1 MFIKPRSTLAFAFL
15 FLCSLFSS
23 SVFAAGMQ
31 VAATKG
37 ALGTVMPA
45 QSCAAL
51 LKLDITDIGG
61 SGSRITKASETTA
74 GGISYCTVEGTLAP
88 TIGFKV
94 QLPTT
99 SWTQRY
105 LQIGC
110 GGLCGNIPNEAGAAE
125 GCQVLDQGGFV
136 IGATDMGHEGHD
148 NFGADPQKRVDFAYR
163 GVHLT
168 AVASKKLIKAYYGR
182 AQAYSY
188 FTGCSDGGREAVMEA
203 QRYPEDFNGIIA
215 GAAAM
220 NFQSQNGLY
229 HGWQARSNTG
239 ADGKA
244 ILVASRLPIL
254 HAAVLKACD
263 GLDGQLDGLITNP
276 RACTFEPE
284 TVQCKAGA
292 SDTSQCLTA
301 AEVSTVKRLY
311 DGPRDAATGERLII
325 GGPQYGSELG
335 WAGVFV
341 PRNANEPAMSTMIA
355 LEALRGVT
363 FPQNPPASFTLA
375 DLSFDKATLNRLR
388 TLHPLYDATNPDLGK
403 FAGAGGKLIIYH
415 GWSDPHISPLNS
427 IAYHQAVE
435 KFMGKAKAA
444 QFERL
449 YLLPG
454 MYHCAGGEGP
464 SSVDMLTPM
473 LEWVERGVAPDA
485 IVANMPD
492 PKRAKSNFG
501 QPDQGRKGPPG
512 GAGMPPG
519 GAGGPPDVAGGQ
531 GVPPGGPG
539 MPPNG
544 GMRSGGPGAGPGAG
558 GEHMRPPMDE
568 APVAVNTSVG
578 SRPLFPYPYSA
589 KYDGKGDPLKAGS
602 YVRGS
607 AQPIVIPAWAASDF
621 YQPYKAAER

>member
-1 MFIKPRSTLAFAFL
+1 
-15 FLCSLFSS
+15 
-23 SVFAAGMQ
+23 
-31 VAATKG
+31 
-37 ALGTVMPA
+37 MPA
-45 QSCAAL
+45 QSCADL
-51 LKLDITDIGG
+51 LRVDVTDIGG
-61 SGSRITKASETTA
+61 AGSRITKASETTA
-74 GGISYCTVEGTLAP
+74 SGVTYCTVEGTLAP
-88 TIGFKV
+88 AIGFRV
-94 QLPTT
+94 QLPTN

-125 GCQVLDQGGFV
+125 GCQVLNKGGFV
-136 IGATDMGHEGHD
+136 IGATDMGHEGHE
-148 NFGADPQKRVDFAYR
+148 NFGADPQKRADFAYR

-168 AVASKKLIKAYYGR
+168 AVASKKLIKAFYGR
-182 AQAYSY
+182 AEAYSY
-188 FTGCSDGGREAVMEA
+188 FTGCSDGGREALMEA
-203 QRYPEDFNGIIA
+203 QRYPQDFNGIIA

-263 GLDGQLDGLITNP
+263 SLDGQVDGIISNP
-276 RACTFEPE
+276 RACRFEPE

-292 SDTSQCLTA
+292 TDTSQCLTA
-301 AEVSTVKRLY
+301 AEVGAVKRLY
-311 DGPRDAATGERLII
+311 DGPRDPASGERLII
-325 GGPQYGSELG
+325 GGPQFGSELG

-341 PRNANEPAMSTMIA
+341 PRSASEPIFSSTIA
-355 LEALRGVT
+355 LEALRGVS
-363 FPQNPPASFTLA
+363 FPQNPPASFTLQ
-375 DLSFDKATLNRLR
+375 DLTFDKATLSRLHA
-388 TLHPLYDATNPDLGK
+388 LHPLYDATNPDLGK
-403 FAGAGGKLIIYH
+403 FAAAGGKLIIYH

-435 KFMGKAKAA
+435 KFMGKDKAA
-444 QFERL
+444 KFERL

-473 LEWVERGVAPDA
+473 LEWVEHGAAPDA

-492 PKRAKSNFG
+492 PKKGRSSFG
-501 QPDQGRKGPPG
+501 QPDQGNKGPRDGARMPPGGAGAPPDAAGGPGMPPG

-519 GAGGPPDVAGGQ
+519 G
-531 GVPPGGPG
+531 
-539 MPPNG
+539 
-544 GMRSGGPGAGPGAG
+544 PGAPPG
-558 GEHMRPPMDE
+558 GEHMRPPMDD
-568 APVAVNTSVG
+568 AVASNPSVG
-578 SRPLFPYPYSA
+578 SRPLFPYPYTA

-607 AQPIVIPAWAASDF
+607 AQPVEIPAWAASDF
-621 YQPYKAAER
+621 FQPYKALQR